1 MTENKIKQ
9 IDFLLNI
16 IQDIN
21 MSGDIRY
28 RAYITSD
35 GEGFYFQHPAMKEV
49 PDGLVM
55 LYVEA
60 YIEGQWTTII
70 DWKQSIQP
78 NRSAEAILLIFA
90 RELMIK
96 GILMSVESI
105 KKELISE

>member
-1 MTENKIKQ
+1 MIDSEVKQ

-16 IQDIN
+16 IQDMN

-28 RAYITSD
+28 RAYITAD
-35 GEGFYFQHPAMKEV
+35 GEGFYFQHPAMKEA
-49 PDGLVM
+49 PNGLVM

-60 YIEGQWTTII
+60 YIEGQWTMII

-78 NRSAEAILLIFA
+78 NRSAESILLIFA
-90 RELMIK
+90 RELMMK

-105 KKELISE
+105 KKELI